1 MPYTTYAL
9 PDAAAAAAAA
19 HTRPDRLG
27 RPLNQRSLARSAN
40 FKPNQLLLCAASS
53 GRRRAGRLVEGS
65 RDWSVKLLLLLLG
78 FNCCNPLGWES
89 FINLAYDKLCLGQQL
104 EPKSTDN
111 CAASALLFSLPISL
125 SLSLSCLLRLCLG
138 QQQQQLRPTPTFS
151 ADLTKFSARHV
162 QKLRS
167 GGEDRPTTW
176 LRERERRREEEG
188 QRQEQ
193 GGSPS

>member
-1 MPYTTYAL
+1 M
-9 PDAAAAAAAA
+9 
-19 HTRPDRLG
+19 
-27 RPLNQRSLARSAN
+27 
-40 FKPNQLLLCAASS
+40 KLL
-53 GRRRAGRLVEGS
+53 
-65 RDWSVKLLLLLLG
+65 LLLLLLG

-138 QQQQQLRPTPTFS
+138 QQQQQQLRPTPTFS

-176 LRERERRREEEG
+176 LRERGREREGDRSKAVRRAEDEV
-188 QRQEQ
+188 RQQ
-193 GGSPS
+193 TTSGTLAH